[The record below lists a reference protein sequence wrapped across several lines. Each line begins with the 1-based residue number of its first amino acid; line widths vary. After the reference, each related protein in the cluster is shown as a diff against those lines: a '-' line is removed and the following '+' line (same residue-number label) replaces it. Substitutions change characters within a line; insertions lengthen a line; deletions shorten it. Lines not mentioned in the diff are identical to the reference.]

1 MSIDSVLTDN
11 PRLNLAILLQEK
23 VRRAKTNRLKYYRP
37 YKKQLEFHELG
48 SRYRE
53 RLLSAANQ
61 SGKTYSAAMETSMH
75 LTGRYPEWWKG
86 KVFNRSISGLAA
98 SVTSELT
105 RDGVQRLLLGRP
117 GLESEYGMAAIPRDA
132 LKDVRPRPGVPNA
145 VSQIIVRHGGG
156 GDIQA
161 GESSLSIKSYDQG
174 REKFQA
180 DTLDFV
186 WFDEEPDVDIYT
198 EGLTRTNTTLGPVF
212 MTFTPMKGMS
222 KTVMR
227 FLIDKMPGTT
237 VVYMGLYDVDHYTK
251 EQADQIIST
260 YPDHEREARAF
271 GKPVLGSGAVFPI
284 AESVL
289 SVVPFS
295 IPDDWPRL
303 CSMDLGWDH
312 PTAAVW
318 MAHNL
323 ETDTVY
329 LYDVYKRAKQVPAI
343 HASAIKA
350 RGAWI
355 PVAWPHDALQTQKDT
370 GVPMRDTYRA
380 EGLNMLPERTQFDD
394 GSIAV
399 EPGIQIML
407 NRMETG
413 RFKVFSN
420 CEGWFE
426 EYRMYHRKDGVI
438 VKQMDD
444 AIDASRGGIM
454 SLRYAKNNAV
464 SNFKPHRESWR
475 A

>member
-1 MSIDSVLTDN
+1 MSIDSVLTGN

-37 YKKQLEFHELG
+37 YEKQREFHELG
-48 SRYRE
+48 SKYRE
-53 RLLSAANQ
+53 RLLSAGNQ
-61 SGKTYSAAMETSMH
+61 SGKTYSAAMETAMH
-75 LTGRYPEWWKG
+75 ATGRYPDWWKG
-86 KVFNRSISGLAA
+86 KVFEKPVAGLAA

-117 GLESEYGMAAIPRDA
+117 GIESEYGTAALPRDSIKEISSRA
-132 LKDVRPRPGVPNA
+132 GVPNA

-156 GDIQA
+156 GDVQQ
-161 GESSLSIKSYDQG
+161 GESSILIKSYDQG
-174 REKFQA
+174 SEKFQA
-180 DTLDFV
+180 DTLNFV
-186 WFDEEPDVDIYT
+186 WLDEEPPIEIYT
-198 EGLTRTNTTLGPVF
+198 EALTRTNTTLGPVF
-212 MTFTPMKGMS
+212 MTFTPLKGMS

-227 FLIDKMPGTT
+227 FLIEKMPGTA
-237 VVYMGLYDVDHYTK
+237 VVFMGLYDVGHYTK

-260 YPDHEREARAF
+260 YPEHEREARAF

-284 AESVL
+284 AESEI
-289 SVVPFS
+289 VVQPFS
-295 IPDDWPRL
+295 IPDDWPRI

-318 MAHNL
+318 LAHNL

-343 HASAIKA
+343 HASAIKG

-355 PVAWPHDALQTQKDT
+355 PVAWPHDALQTQKDS
-370 GVPMRDTYRA
+370 GIPMRDTYRT
-380 EGLNMLPERTQFDD
+380 EGLNMLPERTQFED
-394 GSIAV
+394 GSIGV

-413 RFKVFSN
+413 KFKVFSN
-420 CEGWFE
+420 CEGWLE

-454 SLRYAKNNAV
+454 MLRYAKKFDTTQ
-464 SNFKPHRESWR
+464 FKPFRDSWR